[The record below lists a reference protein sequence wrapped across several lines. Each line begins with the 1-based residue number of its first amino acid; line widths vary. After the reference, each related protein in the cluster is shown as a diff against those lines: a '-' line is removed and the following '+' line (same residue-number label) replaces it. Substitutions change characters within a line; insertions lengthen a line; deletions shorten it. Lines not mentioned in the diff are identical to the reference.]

1 LSSGAQLNS
10 QLNIDEVTNC
20 IRSAVK
26 QALTEDDVKTWVE
39 RCIIDK
45 ILSPLGIDI
54 SQVGS

>member
-39 RCIIDK
+39 ACIIGK

-54 SQVGS
+54 SHIGS